1 MRILFVLQATAWTDL
16 VDRIR
21 ELGSGAERGGLSL
34 AAAALV
40 LAAGW
45 AVAALL
51 SRVARALLRALRFND
66 GVRGLLG
73 AQTASRHEPAGIA
86 AWGIYW
92 IVLVVA
98 GLLALDML
106 GFDLSTSVATR
117 LSEVVPRIITSGLL
131 FAVGGLVALLF
142 GGVTQRFLES
152 AGAAAPRLRGQ
163 VVTLVVTGFAM
174 LIALEQL
181 GFAAQFVMIIAIVGV
196 AAIGL
201 ALALAFGLGCRD
213 LVRDFVVEYLRSL
226 DEEGPQRPAR

>member
-131 FAVGGLVALLF
+131 FAVGALVALLF
-142 GGVTQRFLES
+142 GSVTQRFLES
-152 AGAAAPRLRGQ
+152 AGAAAPRLRAQ
-163 VVTLVVTGFAM
+163 IVTLVVTGFAM